1 MAALTGAFGACAGEL
16 VSVAI
21 VEQDAAGDASLT
33 WSYPAVDPELEPVL
47 VARSQLGGGFDAP
60 DNPVAP
66 FVYSNFKGVWHY
78 SFAVGAKAGLPD
90 ASHFSSVTAYAVC
103 LVARA
108 FNPEKYAHLARLL
121 AAAYRAAAD
130 PTKVLAA
137 YLRVF
142 TTGGVPAGLVDAAAA
157 AALPP
162 LPAYLGPAPPEADP
176 AGLSWAFDKWDDR
189 KALIAN
195 ASLLEL
201 VRLFGVEAVLLWNA
215 VVLKKRILVRGASAR
230 DLPQVMRVV
239 RSLPLLAW
247 HRRDWGV
254 ARPCVV
260 ADGPTARA
268 EVAGDLGK
276 AGVYIAGFV
285 DAGGVSALVA
295 GPGGLPA
302 DGYDLLVDVPAR
314 ALHVADAGPANCP
327 EDLAMGKLHKGVAQA
342 WLKAAEADGATEQAV
357 IKAVALK
364 TAGLVKK
371 LKTVAGAGGKL
382 TRAALRAEELGLN
395 AGQQR
400 FLYNLAM
407 AEGLADGSSA

>member
-1 MAALTGAFGACAGEL
+1 MAP
-16 VSVAI
+16 
-21 VEQDAAGDASLT
+21 
-33 WSYPAVDPELEPVL
+33 Y
-47 VARSQLGGGFDAP
+47 
-60 DNPVAP
+60 
-66 FVYSNFKGVWHY
+66 VYSNFKGVWHY

-90 ASHFSSVTAYAVC
+90 TAHFSSVTAYAVC

-130 PTKVLAA
+130 PTKVLAC

-157 AALPP
+157 AALPE
-162 LPAYLGPAPPEADP
+162 LPAYLGPPPPEAGGGG
-176 AGLSWAFDKWDDR
+176 GLAWSYSAWDDR

-215 VVLKKRILVRGASAR
+215 VVLKKRILVRGGAAR

-268 EVAGDLGK
+268 EVAGDLGT

-342 WLKAAEADGATEQAV
+342 WLKAAEADGATEQGV

-364 TAGLVKK
+364 TADLVKK
-371 LKTVAGAGGKL
+371 LKSLCADGKL
-382 TRAALRAEELGLN
+382 TRAALRADALGLN

-400 FLYNLAM
+400 FLYNLAL

>member
-1 MAALTGAFGACAGEL
+1 
-16 VSVAI
+16 
-21 VEQDAAGDASLT
+21 
-33 WSYPAVDPELEPVL
+33 
-47 VARSQLGGGFDAP
+47 
-60 DNPVAP
+60 VAP
-66 FVYSNFKGVWHY
+66 YVYSNFKGVWHY

-90 ASHFSSVTAYAVC
+90 TAHFSSVTAYAVC

-130 PTKVLAA
+130 PTKVLAC

-157 AALPP
+157 AALPE
-162 LPAYLGPAPPEADP
+162 LPAYLGPPPPEAGGGG
-176 AGLSWAFDKWDDR
+176 GLAWSYSAWDDR

-215 VVLKKRILVRGASAR
+215 VVLKKRILVRGGAAR

-247 HRRDWGV
+247 HRRDWSV

-260 ADGPTARA
+260 ADGPTAAA
-268 EVAGDLGK
+268 EVGGDLAK
-276 AGVYIAGFV
+276 AGVFIAGFV
-285 DAGGVSALVA
+285 DPYGDAAGGGAGGAGGASALVT
-295 GPGGLPA
+295 GGGLPA

-314 ALHVADAGPANCP
+314 ALHVADAGPANVP

-342 WLKAAEADGATEQAV
+342 WLKAAEADGATEQGV

-364 TAGLVKK
+364 TADLVKK
-371 LKTVAGAGGKL
+371 LKSLCADGKL
-382 TRAALRAEELGLN
+382 TRAALRADALGLN

-400 FLYNLAM
+400 FLYNLAL